1 MQQSRK
7 VDLKDVF
14 CYPLGHV
21 LWALATSNGE
31 VMKTSKSKLMHE
43 PEKGVTTTVSVPI
56 PFVSISN
63 GMVLFRM
70 FKCIGL
76 IYNKFV
82 DDILKFAVA
91 RRSGSK
97 RIDIVFDVYY
107 ENSIKATGKLQFKA
121 IFGSSQIKQWGAFL
135 SNGNNKAE
143 LIRFLV
149 SRWERQ
155 SFIIGD
161 ANLYVVVDVQYICI
175 KTDGSSELIE
185 NLECNQEA
193 DTRMLLHAQHIC
205 H

>member
-43 PEKGVTTTVSVPI
+43 PEKGVTTTVSVPR

-76 IYNKFV
+76 IYNKFA

-107 ENSIKATGKLQFKA
+107 ENSIKAAGKLQFKA
-121 IFGSSQIKQWGAFL
+121 ILAHLRL
-135 SNGNNKAE
+135 SNGVP
-143 LIRFLV
+143 FF
-149 SRWERQ
+149 Q
-155 SFIIGD
+155 MGT
-161 ANLYVVVDVQYICI
+161 I
-175 KTDGSSELIE
+175 KQ
-185 NLECNQEA
+185 N
-193 DTRMLLHAQHIC
+193 
-205 H
+205 